1 MCVAGVST
9 AGTTGSAGNF
19 APGTW
24 HLVICTPDNLGNT
37 GEGDTGTTGA
47 G

>member
-1 MCVAGVST
+1 V
-9 AGTTGSAGNF
+9 GSSLRSVG
-19 APGTW
+19 W

-37 GEGDTGTTGA
+37 GSGDTANTGA